1 MGTVPM
7 VEMVKITKKFPGVIA
22 NDQVSF
28 AVNLVKS
35 MLCSERTA
43 LEKVL

>member
-22 NDQVSF
+22 NDQGF
-28 AVNLVKS
+28 HYP
-35 MLCSERTA
+35 
-43 LEKVL
+43 